1 MLLYIRQN
9 RLITLHIVEVVSLDI
24 TNKKTILIVD
34 DTELNREM
42 LSLILQ
48 ENYNTIEAGNG
59 LEAIEMLEKNINAVS
74 LILLDIVMPVMNGF
88 KFLEKVQEDKRLKSI
103 PIIFITAETYREN
116 ILKAIEMGVRDIIAK
131 PFDSQLV
138 CNRVNNL
145 ILLAE
150 KRQKNDTKQ
159 TIDLKKDIQ
168 IKNKKPTALVVEDA
182 EINRLIIKGCIEDDY
197 DIIEAANGQ
206 IGVHLLEKHNDTI
219 DVVLLDII
227 MPIMDGIEMMEEV
240 NKKKLAERI
249 PVIAITTEDSL
260 PKINKIKELGICE
273 VIHKPFNPS
282 VVKNRIDYLLELYHS
297 KAY

>member
-1 MLLYIRQN
+1 MNTI
-9 RLITLHIVEVVSLDI
+9 
-24 TNKKTILIVD
+24 NKKTILIVD
-34 DTELNREM
+34 DMELNREI

-48 ENYNTIEAGNG
+48 ENYNTIEASNG
-59 LEAIEMLEKNINAVS
+59 LEAMEILEKNRNNVS

-88 KFLEKVQEDKRLKSI
+88 KFLEKIQEDKRFSGI
-103 PIIFITAETYREN
+103 PIIFISAETYKEN
-116 ILKAIEMGVRDIIAK
+116 VLKAMEMGVRDIIAK
-131 PFDSQLV
+131 PFDPQLV

-150 KRQKNDTKQ
+150 QRQKKDMQQTANTKQ
-159 TIDLKKDIQ
+159 TIDSKNN

-197 DIIEAANGQ
+197 DIIEATNGQ
-206 IGVHLLEKHNDTI
+206 IGVHLLETHKDII

-240 NKKKLAERI
+240 KKKKLAERI

-282 VVKNRIDYLLELYHS
+282 VVKNRIDYLLELYRS
-297 KAY
+297 KTY